1 MSLGEEKRTFLR
13 KLVSGLDNLLRYSNK
28 ASEIG
33 LHPKSDVEIF
43 IKKQLLVQND
53 RGDYEFSKGRFTMGL
68 QVLEIDLLSNILI
81 YFDNEGFTLARVFK
95 EASINA
101 LYMNT
106 TELYFAVLI
115 EKSEI
120 ETFLDFITY

>member
-33 LHPKSDVEIF
+33 LHPKSDIEIF

-53 RGDYEFSKGRFTMGL
+53 RGDYEFSKGRF
-68 QVLEIDLLSNILI
+68 I
-81 YFDNEGFTLARVFK
+81 
-95 EASINA
+95 
-101 LYMNT
+101 
-106 TELYFAVLI
+106 
-115 EKSEI
+115 
-120 ETFLDFITY
+120 